1 MDKKIIL
8 TDKYFIARGGERDC
22 YLHPLDYKKVIKIVH
37 GYSDILNRNQ
47 NDLDY
52 KYFKF
57 LEKLKI
63 PYSHIIR
70 CYGYID
76 TNLGKGLIFDKV
88 FDYNGNIS
96 MSFLDAMMQNKFTQ
110 EAEYKLINDLKNYL
124 FKNNV
129 IFVDIGLYNI
139 LACEYQEDKYKL
151 IIVDGLGGRRPGIRF
166 WLYLNSKL
174 FTKYKIRKSWK
185 RFINEL
191 NKVKK
196 IKFKDGLI
204 E

>member
-57 LEKLKI
+57 LEKLKV
-63 PYSHIIR
+63 PYSHISK

-88 FDYNGNIS
+88 FDYNGKIS
-96 MSFLDAMMQNKFTQ
+96 ISFLDTIIQNKFTKY
-110 EAEYKLINDLKNYL
+110 EENELVEDLKNYL
-124 FKNNV
+124 FKNN
-129 IFVDIGLYNI
+129 ILFIDIGLYNV
-139 LACEYQEDKYKL
+139 LCCEYEEGKYRL
-151 IIVDGLGGRRPGIRF
+151 IIIDGLGGRRTGIKF
-166 WLYLNSKL
+166 WLYLNSKI
-174 FTKYKIRKSWK
+174 FTKYKIIKSWNRFLKEIDRK
-185 RFINEL
+185 RNQLEE
-191 NKVKK
+191 KR
-196 IKFKDGLI
+196 KF
-204 E
+204 

>member
-57 LEKLKI
+57 LEKLKV
-63 PYSHIIR
+63 PFSHISK

-88 FDYNGNIS
+88 FDYNGKIS
-96 MSFLDAMMQNKFTQ
+96 ISFLDTIIQNKFTKY
-110 EAEYKLINDLKNYL
+110 EENELVEDLKNYL
-124 FKNNV
+124 FKNN
-129 IFVDIGLYNI
+129 ILFIDIGLYNV
-139 LACEYQEDKYKL
+139 LCCEYEEGKYRL
-151 IIVDGLGGRRPGIRF
+151 IIIDGLGGRRTGIKF
-166 WLYLNSKL
+166 WLYLNSRM
-174 FTKYKIRKSWK
+174 FTKYKVMRSWK
-185 RFINEL
+185 RFEKEL
-191 NKVKK
+191 DRKRSQIKK
-196 IKFKDGLI
+196 RSSI
-204 E
+204 